1 MEEWNKKR
9 DSLLDPYDDQVMIAS
24 HRGKFSSSV
33 MENTSLAFLAAVGQ
47 GADMVEMD
55 LAMTSDGVLVGHHDE
70 NMTRLFHDT
79 NKISDYTL
87 EELRKKPL
95 YNYVGEICEEEIET
109 FDQITDALKN
119 KALLVL
125 DKCWDI
131 WESVYN
137 ILKGKDMLEQAIFKF
152 YIENEEA
159 YQWAGEHPDCMF
171 APMLKNV
178 EDLSKVIEL
187 KKKVP
192 VPALEILPEKET
204 DKVFQKET
212 CDFLKENHIK
222 VWCNSLSLAKRLVY
236 GAGYDDLKSLRY
248 GGDHGWGV
256 LINRG
261 VNIIQTDWP
270 YELKQYLIKKEAQ

>member
-1 MEEWNKKR
+1 
-9 DSLLDPYDDQVMIAS
+9 
-24 HRGKFSSSV
+24 
-33 MENTSLAFLAAVGQ
+33 
-47 GADMVEMD
+47 MVE
-55 LAMTSDGVLVGHHDE
+55 DGSCYDKRWRVVGHHDD

-178 EDLSKVIEL
+178 EESFKGNRIEE
-187 KKKVP
+187 KRFR
-192 VPALEILPEKET
+192 VPALEILPEKRKPT
-204 DKVFQKET
+204 KVFPEG
-212 CDFLKENHIK
+212 NM
-222 VWCNSLSLAKRLVY
+222 
-236 GAGYDDLKSLRY
+236 
-248 GGDHGWGV
+248 
-256 LINRG
+256 
-261 VNIIQTDWP
+261 
-270 YELKQYLIKKEAQ
+270 

>member
-1 MEEWNKKR
+1 MEEWKKKR

-55 LAMTSDGVLVGHHDE
+55 LAMTSDGVLVGHHDD

-137 ILKGKDMLEQAIFKF
+137 
-152 YIENEEA
+152 
-159 YQWAGEHPDCMF
+159 
-171 APMLKNV
+171 
-178 EDLSKVIEL
+178 
-187 KKKVP
+187 
-192 VPALEILPEKET
+192 T
-204 DKVFQKET
+204 
-212 CDFLKENHIK
+212 
-222 VWCNSLSLAKRLVY
+222 
-236 GAGYDDLKSLRY
+236 
-248 GGDHGWGV
+248 
-256 LINRG
+256 
-261 VNIIQTDWP
+261 
-270 YELKQYLIKKEAQ
+270 